1 MYTAGVL
8 RNVRASNAFVYHK
21 YKLSLSRGHFETF
34 RGDPKT
40 LRASLIVSCFPTELE
55 KNSITGCYR
64 EEPETILAK
73 IIGRTEE
80 NL

>member
-8 RNVRASNAFVYHK
+8 RNGIASNVFVRTNTK
-21 YKLSLSRGHFETF
+21 MSLSWGHFETF

-55 KNSITGCYR
+55 KNSITGRYR